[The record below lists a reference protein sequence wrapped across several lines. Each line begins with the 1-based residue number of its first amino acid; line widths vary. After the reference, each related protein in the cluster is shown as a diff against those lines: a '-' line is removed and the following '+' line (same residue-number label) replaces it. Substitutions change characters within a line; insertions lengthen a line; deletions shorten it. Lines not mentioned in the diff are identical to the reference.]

1 MVMTTCVTVLVIM
14 MSAMLMMFMF
24 LLMTVTMMMRMAI
37 VMIFMCRSERMV
49 DKPVIVAAAGGV
61 LRHGSSNSEKLKLV

>member
-1 MVMTTCVTVLVIM
+1 MLVIM
-14 MSAMLMMFMF
+14 PVMIVMFMF
-24 LLMTVTMMMRMAI
+24 LLVTVTMMMRMAI
-37 VMIFMCRSERMV
+37 VMMIMCRSERMV

>member
-1 MVMTTCVTVLVIM
+1 
-14 MSAMLMMFMF
+14 
-24 LLMTVTMMMRMAI
+24 
-37 VMIFMCRSERMV
+37 MV